1 MDLLAYSLLA
11 LSSLFVII
19 DPIAAVPTFL
29 AITPGDSVASRVR
42 TARVAC
48 LIAALVLIGFGAL
61 GQWVFHMLGITM
73 PAFQV
78 AGGIVLFMVALDMIR
93 ARRMETRESAAETA
107 AAAAKEDVAV
117 TPLAMPLLA
126 GPGACSTVLLLQNEA
141 DDGAQVAM
149 LYVSIALVC
158 LASYLT
164 FDLAAR
170 KAGLLGPIAMGIITR
185 LMGLLLAA
193 IATQFV
199 LDGISTHMQALLPK
213 P

>member
-61 GQWVFHMLGITM
+61 GQWVFHILGITM

-93 ARRMETRESAAETA
+93 ARRMETRETA

-149 LYVSIALVC
+149 LYVSIIVVC

-170 KAGLLGPIAMGIITR
+170 KAGSLGPIAMRIITR

-193 IATQFV
+193 IAAQFV

-213 P
+213 PSPQ